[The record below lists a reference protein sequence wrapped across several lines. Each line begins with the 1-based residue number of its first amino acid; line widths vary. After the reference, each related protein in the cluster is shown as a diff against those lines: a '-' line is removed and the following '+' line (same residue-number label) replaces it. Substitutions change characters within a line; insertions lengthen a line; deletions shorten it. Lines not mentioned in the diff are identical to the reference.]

1 MMWTG
6 RKPTL
11 NYLHIWGYAVEAKI
25 SSFGHG
31 NLDERTTS
39 CYFIGYPTRL
49 KGFRFYYP
57 CRQTKF
63 IEIKHAILLED
74 DMIMGS
80 EVLKEVDL

>member
-39 CYFIGYPTRL
+39 CHFIGYPKRL

-57 CRQTKF
+57 GRQTKF